1 MERTA
6 TKSVGPF
13 RNTIFEK
20 ALGPRPTKSFPARPK
35 IVLNRISDHKHFF
48 SQTSNTILRGVL
60 AFLYK
65 KMPLGFS
72 HCFIQLF
79 VHRGTLE
86 KSRKNDASKS
96 WPYEL
101 WSMPMREGATGILEV
116 SGLAW
121 VFSRVLRDSISHYV
135 CLSLCPPVW
144 LSVNSLFG
152 VYWRFSHHCP
162 CPNTYMALLIT
173 APAHLHATKA
183 AVYTA
188 LFL

>member
-6 TKSVGPF
+6 TKSVGPI

-20 ALGPRPTKSFPARPK
+20 ALGPRPTKSFPAKPK

-86 KSRKNDASKS
+86 KNNASLIN
-96 WPYEL
+96 YD
-101 WSMPMREGATGILEV
+101 RCQCA
-116 SGLAW
+116 
-121 VFSRVLRDSISHYV
+121 RVQR
-135 CLSLCPPVW
+135 W
-144 LSVNSLFG
+144 F
-152 VYWRFSHHCP
+152 WRFR
-162 CPNTYMALLIT
+162 ALREFFLFIFIVIIRISGIFVEWVWR
-173 APAHLHATKA
+173 HWTKCFA
-183 AVYTA
+183 SQEVTRQRWRQRGEEICN
-188 LFL
+188 